1 MMHHD
6 DFNQEIKLS
15 LSLNINCLN
24 SLIHSFYYKP
34 LLTQKHFLATSM
46 KLLYLV
52 AIRFIFYSVL
62 VSLFSIFRS
71 SLPEPWKDV
80 LIIRYPSLERTAI
93 ITLLNIP
100 LLVHTLGSCSE
111 ILLAL
116 TLIITLTWH

>member
-34 LLTQKHFLATSM
+34 PLTQKHFLATSM

-62 VSLFSIFRS
+62 DSLFSIFRS
-71 SLPEPWKDV
+71 SLPGPWKDV
-80 LIIRYPSLERTAI
+80 LIIRYPSLERIAI
-93 ITLLNIP
+93 ITLLNFP
-100 LLVHTLGSCSE
+100 LLVHTWVP
-111 ILLAL
+111 AL
-116 TLIITLTWH
+116 KFC